1 MKRKPISYSLWF
13 MPAKDQKVLLENK
26 IKTLANQHGGPKFDP
41 HVTLLSSFFD
51 DESTLLY
58 KTKNLSKKIRSFEI
72 IFDQVRYL
80 NEFFR
85 SLFIEIK
92 FSEELKSVRST
103 AAKEF
108 GWKDKNYIPHL
119 SLMYGNY
126 SDQIKINIIKK
137 MGALPKIL
145 TVNKIYLVHNDEINF
160 KWKVIEG
167 FKINN

>member
-1 MKRKPISYSLWF
+1 MKRKPISYSIWL
-13 MPAKDQKVLLENK
+13 MPAKEQKVVLENK

-41 HVTLLSSFFD
+41 HITLLSSFVD

-58 KTKNLSKKIRSFEI
+58 KTKNLSKKIRSFKV

-92 FSEELKSVRST
+92 FSKELKSVRST
-103 AAKEF
+103 AEKEF
-108 GWKDKNYIPHL
+108 GWKDKNFIPHL

-126 SDQIKINIIKK
+126 SNQIKIDIIKK
-137 MGALPKIL
+137 MGALPKVL
-145 TVNKIYLVHNDEINF
+145 TINKIYLAHNDEINF

>member
-13 MPAKDQKVLLENK
+13 MPAKEQKVLLENK

-119 SLMYGNY
+119 SLMYGHY
-126 SDQIKINIIKK
+126 SNQTKIDIIKR
-137 MGALPKIL
+137 MGRLPRVL
-145 TVNKIYLVHNDEINF
+145 TVKKIYLAHNDEINF
-160 KWKVIEG
+160 KWKVIES
-167 FKINN
+167 FNINN